1 MEILIIK
8 QIPLFFLR
16 HPVKLLVLT
25 LKQPNLV
32 LYWYITTLLT
42 VEIMCFIL
50 ITTPH
55 ASVEDQVRIYKVV
68 GGGVGVCGGFVG
80 GVVVVEVDVGGVFSW
95 YAIHYWNR

>member
-1 MEILIIK
+1 
-8 QIPLFFLR
+8 
-16 HPVKLLVLT
+16 
-25 LKQPNLV
+25 
-32 LYWYITTLLT
+32 
-42 VEIMCFIL
+42 MCFIL

-95 YAIHYWNR
+95 YAINY